1 MVVVDADHTELGM
14 DEAGEQPTYTE
25 ESVVQK

>member
-1 MVVVDADHTELGM
+1 MVVDVDHTELGM
-14 DEAGEQPTYTE
+14 DEAEEQPAYTE